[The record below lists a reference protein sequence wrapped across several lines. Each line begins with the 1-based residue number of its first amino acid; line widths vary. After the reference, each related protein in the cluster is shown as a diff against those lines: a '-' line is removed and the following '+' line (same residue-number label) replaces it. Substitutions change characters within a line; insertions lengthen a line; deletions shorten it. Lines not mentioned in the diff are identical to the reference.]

1 MMIKTWLIKA
11 SAPVCGT
18 DTYYLAYSEDNP
30 EYIKEWSDI
39 EDQII
44 QDLWD
49 SYSWCLHLDDEEYD
63 SEEEEQEA
71 YDQAYEDWKCDCEIS
86 VEEVESKEE
95 IEDIAPGG
103 DINSI
108 EIVYDKR

>member
-1 MMIKTWLIKA
+1 MIKTWLIKA

-30 EYIKEWSDI
+30 EYL
-39 EDQII
+39 EDWVDMEIDII

-49 SYSWCLHLDDEEYD
+49 NYSWCLHLDDEEYD

-71 YDQAYEDWKCDCEIS
+71 YDQAFEDWRCDCEII
-86 VEEVESKEE
+86 VEEVESEEE
-95 IEDIAPGG
+95 IEEVAPGG
-103 DINSI
+103 DIESI
-108 EIVYDKR
+108 DVIYDER